1 MKKLIG
7 LALSAALLSGS
18 SSISVKRDYDES
30 ADFSGLETFAWQ
42 HAEQPPTGDPK
53 IDNDINDDRIRQAV
67 ESALESKGYRPDD
80 GAAADFQVAY
90 FVGFKRKLNA
100 SSISF
105 GMGGGHYGR
114 YGGVG
119 YHTAISNYEE
129 GSLTIDI
136 IDPAEEKT
144 IWRGVGA
151 RFTKAPTLKRPPAS
165 STNPW
170 PRFSSNSRRSN
181 RELLSVSGPRKYISA
196 TTALWWNPVF
206 RGSGPRV
213 PPRSNCAVERRK
225 GPACSGR

>member
-1 MKKLIG
+1 M
-7 LALSAALLSGS
+7 
-18 SSISVKRDYDES
+18 
-30 ADFSGLETFAWQ
+30 
-42 HAEQPPTGDPK
+42 
-53 IDNDINDDRIRQAV
+53 
-67 ESALESKGYRPDD
+67 
-80 GAAADFQVAY
+80 AY

-151 RFTKAPTLKRPPAS
+151 RAVYQGSNPEKATRIVNESVAKILQQFPPQQ
-165 STNPW
+165 P
-170 PRFSSNSRRSN
+170 
-181 RELLSVSGPRKYISA
+181 
-196 TTALWWNPVF
+196 
-206 RGSGPRV
+206 
-213 PPRSNCAVERRK
+213 
-225 GPACSGR
+225 